1 MKEEKDLLKKSL
13 VCSIKDGYI
22 SAFIQLF
29 MKKGKGHIK
38 EVTYQDFIELAKSTS
53 DTRCQRVAL
62 FRSAV
67 RLIWERLKREK
78 MTEEAKVAINL
89 AYPGCMY

>member
-1 MKEEKDLLKKSL
+1 MKEKDLLKKSL
-13 VCSIKDGYI
+13 VCSIHNGYM

-29 MKKGKGHIK
+29 MKKEIGHIK
-38 EVTYQDFIELAKSTS
+38 EVTYADFIELARSTS

-67 RLIWERLKREK
+67 RLIFERLKKER
-78 MTEEAKVAINL
+78 MTEEAKITINL

>member
-1 MKEEKDLLKKSL
+1 MKEKDLLKKSL

-29 MKKGKGHIK
+29 MKKAKGHIK
-38 EVTYQDFIELAKSTS
+38 EVTYADFIEMAKSTS

-62 FRSAV
+62 FRTSV
-67 RLIWERLKREK
+67 RLIFEKLKKER
-78 MTEEAKVAINL
+78 MTEEAKITINL

>member
-29 MKKGKGHIK
+29 MKKEIGHIK
-38 EVTYQDFIELAKSTS
+38 EVTYGDFIELAKGTS

-62 FRSAV
+62 FRSSV
-67 RLIWERLKREK
+67 RLIWEKLKKEK
-78 MTEEAKVAINL
+78 MTEEARIAINL
-89 AYPGCMY
+89 SHPECIF